1 MNKLDFRK
9 AILYLADKQAGTKN
23 DLINLIGS
31 GLYVNFRSKGIIYQD
46 SVNGVLGWKITSK
59 GINLANQYK
68 KSEKF

>member
-31 GLYVNFRSKGIIYQD
+31 ELYVNFRSKGIIYQD
-46 SVNGVLGWKITSK
+46 SVNGVLG
-59 GINLANQYK
+59 
-68 KSEKF
+68 